1 MKKKNDIHPANP
13 RLPRPGTY
21 ALIEEEEA
29 EELQNMQTSLSR
41 HDHRKTWTCNCC
53 CSNLSH
59 EDSAIPL
66 PWVSRLA
73 KLNGKGRGKGGEVAA
88 ATKHVWW
95 LTYEY
100 KNKVRSYANGRKLV
114 MIKK

>member
-1 MKKKNDIHPANP
+1 M
-13 RLPRPGTY
+13 
-21 ALIEEEEA
+21 
-29 EELQNMQTSLSR
+29 
-41 HDHRKTWTCNCC
+41 
-53 CSNLSH
+53 SH

-73 KLNGKGRGKGGEVAA
+73 KLKGKGKDKGGEVAA

-95 LTYEY
+95 LTYA
-100 KNKVRSYANGRKLV
+100 NKSEKRSKGTVVKLT